1 VSMES
6 HQNLGEGWEVR
17 NTVILCSPPALTLAQ
32 IDAAVYDNALEQL
45 ELAAHPSYLRQSG

>member
-1 VSMES
+1 MES